1 MLLKRHGA
9 AATMNDTEKAERDIL
24 GALHSPDGTRR
35 WKATALEEDEASEK
49 SERRGEE
56 RRRDRNLNPE
66 VIILIGPN

>member
-9 AATMNDTEKAERDIL
+9 AATMNDTEKAERDML

-35 WKATALEEDEASEK
+35 WKALEEDEASEK

>member
-1 MLLKRHGA
+1 
-9 AATMNDTEKAERDIL
+9 MNDTEKAERDML

-56 RRRDRNLNPE
+56 I
-66 VIILIGPN
+66 VT

>member
-35 WKATALEEDEASEK
+35 RRWRRK
-49 SERRGEE
+49 ERGRGGGRKEGE
-56 RRRDRNLNPE
+56 GRGGDRNLNPE

>member
-1 MLLKRHGA
+1 
-9 AATMNDTEKAERDIL
+9 MNDTEKAERDML

-35 WKATALEEDEASEK
+35 WKATALEEDGRHEASEK